1 MLEQKQMDTMQE
13 QLCVRFY
20 KIQRAFMQSYPGLGD
35 AKLILQIAQAHYK
48 ECSDEY
54 TLGETSP
61 LSTWAKNFVKEQVDK
76 RVAIISL
83 SLTNEFNYTPDNKA
97 LRKMAL
103 GLFVADKKI
112 L

>member
-20 KIQRAFMQSYPGLGD
+20 KISRAFMQSYPGLND
-35 AKLILQIAQAHYK
+35 EKLILQIAQAHYN
-48 ECSDEY
+48 EDSEEY
-54 TLGETSP
+54 TLGQTSP
-61 LSTWAKNFVKEQVDK
+61 VSTWAKNFVKEQVDK
-76 RVAIISL
+76 RVTIIST
-83 SLTNEFNYTPDNKA
+83 SLENEFNYTPDSKA

-103 GLFVADKKI
+103 GLFVSDKEI